1 MRRSCLVFLLALAHA
16 QKDIVVPFTLA
27 DRERLI
33 RVEAEQQTLRREM
46 ESLRREMDGLR
57 KEMDGLRK
65 EMDGLRKE
73 MDGLRKEMDGLRREM
88 DALRS
93 FMIALVATQAAI
105 VIGIFGG
112 IGYLVWDRRQT
123 LRPLKKRLSKLERKQ
138 AQMLSALTQRAQ
150 SDPELQKALHTSGLI
165 SQ

>member
-1 MRRSCLVFLLALAHA
+1 MRPSPLLFLLALGYA

-33 RVEAEQQTLRREM
+33 QVEAEQHTLRREM

-73 MDGLRKEMDGLRREM
+73 MDGLRREMDGLREEM
-88 DALRS
+88 NALRS
-93 FMIALVATQAAI
+93 FMVALVTTQVAI

-112 IGYLVWDRRQT
+112 IGYLIWDRRQT
-123 LRPLKKRLSKLERKQ
+123 LRPLRKRLARLER
-138 AQMLSALTQRAQ
+138 QRA
-150 SDPELQKALHTSGLI
+150 SGA
-165 SQ
+165 